1 MRSVDNSGWKPAV
14 LIICNVAALLLFFS
28 WLLEPTRSFWLYLDN
43 QSFWAMNNSL
53 AWGESWQKIW
63 AIANNRAFDLV
74 AAFAMLSLFAYPAL
88 ISDRSNQRR
97 YIGIFVLAIL
107 TVLIFI
113 TIGKEIPVDRV
124 SATTDYKDALRLSQ
138 LVPDIKTKDIA
149 SDSFPGDHG
158 LVLFIFAGFACY
170 YLSRAAGVLACLFM
184 VIFALPRLM
193 SGAHWLTDEIVGAV
207 FLGTIALSWVFAT
220 PLSSKVVNWIEQKIP
235 RWLKI

>member
-1 MRSVDNSGWKPAV
+1 MTSVDNSGWKPAV
-14 LIICNVAALLLFFS
+14 LIICNVAALLLFTS

-53 AWGESWQKIW
+53 AWGETWQKIW

-97 YIGIFVLAIL
+97 YIAIFALAIL

-138 LVPDIKTKDIA
+138 LVPDIPTKDIA

-184 VIFALPRLM
+184 VAFALPRLM

-220 PLSSKVVNWIEQKIP
+220 PLGYKVVNWIEQKIP